1 MGYREDKRMYSL
13 MERTMLLAVLGM
25 AAYRDWREKNIYL
38 YMPIMAGIVGLI
50 LHLIYREHTL
60 MELLL
65 GAGLGGIMILI
76 ALVSRESIGIGDG
89 VMLMVSGIFL
99 GIWKNLELLLTALV
113 LVGVAALF
121 LIVVKKKRR
130 DYRVPFL
137 PFLLVAYLFQ
147 LA

>member
-1 MGYREDKRMYSL
+1 MSSL
-13 MERTMLLAVLGM
+13 IGQTVLLAVFGM
-25 AAYRDWREKNIYL
+25 AAYRDWKEKQIYL

-50 LHLIYREHTL
+50 LHLLYQERTL
-60 MELLL
+60 LEIFL
-65 GAGLGGIMILI
+65 GAGLGVIMIII

-99 GIWKNLELLLTALV
+99 GPWKNLELLISALM
-113 LVGVAALF
+113 LVGVTALF
-121 LIVVKKKRR
+121 LIVVKKKERN
-130 DYRVPFL
+130 YRVPFL